1 MVVKVGKLASRGLIV
16 LLISH
21 FLLIVFTF
29 RDYGMSWDQ
38 APTRE
43 YGKSVV
49 RFYWSLGLDTTARTR
64 DPNNVYLYGGLF
76 EILAPA
82 VEPLTHLG
90 WLEARNLT
98 SSLFGLLGIWAS
110 FRVGS
115 IAFGPT
121 VGLIGA
127 LFLTLTP
134 VYYGH
139 EFINPKDI
147 PFAALYA
154 LSLSYVLSLA
164 LEFPEFRWSNTVKA
178 GLSIGAALGMRV
190 GGLILFPL
198 LAGSLLASAL
208 WNLNELDRRVVL
220 KKLLRAGVI
229 HFGTVVICAW
239 LVMLLFWPFAWK
251 RYWGVPFFGVPDFGA
266 PFVALKEFSKYGWQG
281 TVFFEGQLL
290 KPSELPADYIS
301 TLFANSLPEFVL
313 AGWLLG
319 IIPLFLLVHSGRN
332 VLTRTTLCATIIFVA
347 GVGPIA
353 SIILSH
359 ALLYDNFRHIL
370 FTIPPLVTLS
380 AAGVWAFASL
390 FENAIIR
397 LVLIVTYS
405 LGILTTIADM
415 RALHPYEYIYYNRLI
430 AGGLKRANDHF
441 EMEYWGTSFREA
453 ALWLKQYYRQPGV
466 SEILY
471 ALSPPSVVPEMADYY
486 LQRPAADGV
495 KFRRALKGEMPKVW
509 MVLRRRQQHIEP
521 TWGHIVHT
529 VKREGV
535 PLLEVIE
542 P

>member
-1 MVVKVGKLASRGLIV
+1 MRGYKPLWMVVKVGKLASRGLIV

-38 APTRE
+38 ASTRE

-49 RFYWSLGLDTTARTR
+49 RFYSSLGLDTTARTR
-64 DPNNVYLYGGLF
+64 DPNNTYLYGGLF

-90 WLEARNLT
+90 WLEVRNLT

-154 LSLSYVLSLA
+154 LSLSYVLSMA

-198 LAGSLLASAL
+198 LAGGLLASAL

-229 HFGTVVICAW
+229 HFGTVVICTW

-251 RYWGVPFFGVPDFGA
+251 RHWGVPFFGVPDFRVERVLEIWMA
-266 PFVALKEFSKYGWQG
+266 RHR
-281 TVFFEGQLL
+281 FF
-290 KPSELPADYIS
+290 
-301 TLFANSLPEFVL
+301 
-313 AGWLLG
+313 
-319 IIPLFLLVHSGRN
+319 
-332 VLTRTTLCATIIFVA
+332 
-347 GVGPIA
+347 
-353 SIILSH
+353 
-359 ALLYDNFRHIL
+359 
-370 FTIPPLVTLS
+370 
-380 AAGVWAFASL
+380 
-390 FENAIIR
+390 
-397 LVLIVTYS
+397 
-405 LGILTTIADM
+405 
-415 RALHPYEYIYYNRLI
+415 
-430 AGGLKRANDHF
+430 
-441 EMEYWGTSFREA
+441 
-453 ALWLKQYYRQPGV
+453 
-466 SEILY
+466 
-471 ALSPPSVVPEMADYY
+471 
-486 LQRPAADGV
+486 
-495 KFRRALKGEMPKVW
+495 
-509 MVLRRRQQHIEP
+509 
-521 TWGHIVHT
+521 
-529 VKREGV
+529 
-535 PLLEVIE
+535 
-542 P
+542 